1 MAHAAA
7 QTPYYGGNVA
17 YKQHYSA
24 QGMGPGA
31 FPAGAGTGVQLVGLG
46 QAPTVKAVANFA
58 GAAVGGAAVG
68 WVASN
73 RNMRGAYK
81 GAAMTVGFTSL
92 AKAVD
97 SWGLK
102 DKLWSGVY
110 AAIGAGALWW
120 AIMGKRR

>member
-1 MAHAAA
+1 MAHAPGHA
-7 QTPYYGGNVA
+7 PYYGGNVA

-24 QGMGPGA
+24 KGMAPGA
-31 FPAGAGTGVQLVGLG
+31 FPAGASAGVQLVGLG
-46 QAPTVKAVANFA
+46 QAPTTQSAMNFA

-81 GAAMTVGFTSL
+81 GAAMTVGFTAL
-92 AKAVD
+92 AKAMD
-97 SWGLK
+97 SWGLQ

-110 AAIGAGALWW
+110 AVLGAGALWW